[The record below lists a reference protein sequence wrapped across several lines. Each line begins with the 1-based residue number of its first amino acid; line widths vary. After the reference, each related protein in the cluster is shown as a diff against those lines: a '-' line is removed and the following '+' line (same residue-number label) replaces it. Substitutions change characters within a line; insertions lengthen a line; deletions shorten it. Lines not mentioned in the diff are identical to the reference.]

1 MEQITNNK
9 YLLGVLSEDH
19 IKHLVK
25 WRYVVALDN
34 CFVLLLQSLDL
45 PKFTAH
51 DHVIY
56 LTYLETKFS
65 PFTNHTNFHLL
76 VRHVKSLEVVRH
88 SPSLQQQQQKSKW
101 TENQQLVLDASEKW
115 GRRAH
120 YCPQN

>member
-1 MEQITNNK
+1 M
-9 YLLGVLSEDH
+9 
-19 IKHLVK
+19 K

-56 LTYLETKFS
+56 LTYLETKFG

-76 VRHVKSLEVVRH
+76 VRHAKSLEVVRH

-101 TENQQLVLDASEKW
+101 TKNQQLVLDASEKW
-115 GRRAH
+115 GRRAN
-120 YCPQN
+120 YRPQN